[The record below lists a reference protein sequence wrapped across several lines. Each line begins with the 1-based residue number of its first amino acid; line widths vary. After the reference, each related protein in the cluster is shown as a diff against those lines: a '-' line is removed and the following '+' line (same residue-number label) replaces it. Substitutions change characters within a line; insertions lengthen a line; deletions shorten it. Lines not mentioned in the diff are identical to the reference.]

1 MNVKTILALTAV
13 VTFVAAA
20 ALTLNSITLNATDH
34 GYAYNRSQTKP
45 YYLKG
50 RILKD
55 CLDDAVEC
63 SLVVW

>member
-1 MNVKTILALTAV
+1 MKIKTILALTAAV
-13 VTFVAAA
+13 IFVTAAG
-20 ALTLNSITLNATDH
+20 LPLNSIALHATDR
-34 GYAYNRSQTKP
+34 GYAYFKAKKKP

-55 CLDDAVEC
+55 CLDDTVEC

>member
-1 MNVKTILALTAV
+1 MNAKTILALGAAV
-13 VTFVAAA
+13 VFVAVT
-20 ALTLNSITLNATDH
+20 ALTLNSIALNVTSH
-34 GYAYNRSQTKP
+34 VYTYNKSQTKP

-55 CLDDAVEC
+55 CLEDTVEC